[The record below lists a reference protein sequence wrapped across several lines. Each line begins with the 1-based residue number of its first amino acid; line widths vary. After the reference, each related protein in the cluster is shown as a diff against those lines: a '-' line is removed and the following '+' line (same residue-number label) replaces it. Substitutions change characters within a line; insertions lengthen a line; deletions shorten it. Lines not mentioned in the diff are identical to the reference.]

1 MTMKTPEME
10 VVRFNESD
18 VIVASGDAF
27 QLFGFSDG
35 TPNTGK
41 INSHSVKD
49 FQDILGTMG
58 QHTYFQYQQN
68 EMVRATDLQEKEES
82 GLLKDGIYVDSGL
95 IDNTADRLWWC
106 SGQ

>member
-18 VIVASGDAF
+18 VIVASGDSYK
-27 QLFGFSDG
+27 LTGFGDTVANNG
-35 TPNTGK
+35 R
-41 INSHSVKD
+41 INAHSVTE
-49 FQDILGTMG
+49 FQDILGGMG

-68 EMVRATDLQEKEES
+68 PKVRATDLLANED
-82 GLLKDGIYVDSGL
+82 GGDLKDGVYVDSGL
-95 IDNTADRLWWC
+95 IEGTEDRLWWC

>member
-18 VIVASGDAF
+18 VIVASGNSY
-27 QLFGFSDG
+27 QLFGFGDG

-41 INSHSVKD
+41 INAHSVSD
-49 FQDILGTMG
+49 FQDILGGMG

-68 EMVRATDLQEKEES
+68 DKVRATDLQDKEES
-82 GLLKDGIYVDSGL
+82 GLLKDGVYVDKGL
-95 IDNTADRLWWC
+95 IDNTEDRLWWC